1 MNDHMRDDLFILF
14 SFRLC
19 RDIDED
25 TISVGGFTRFYS
37 IVYSFDA
44 SAEVDWRPVPL
55 ITSMTYP

>member
-44 SAEVDWRPVPL
+44 SAEVD
-55 ITSMTYP
+55 